1 MKTLLYPAVAFMNRL
16 SFGMKFSLVSLL
28 FFVPMLLTNF
38 YLVRDSYREFVGT
51 RNELQSLA
59 LLGSAL
65 QLRRDVEDWHDL
77 VQIEAIIGQT
87 GNAAVLDER
96 RGQVESQLSARLQ
109 ALQPVSDDPEQI
121 AEFSAR
127 RDELSTALGSAQAEQ
142 SLQSKAAMAASLLGR
157 VQVMIRL
164 IAGQSGLSQDAQ
176 REVRQL
182 AELLTS
188 VTPTI
193 TATLGQG
200 RAVGSYTFGQGYLNS
215 DASNT
220 LDNLVLELERLQAQ
234 YAAQLQ
240 DSLAGSAE
248 ARAQLDQYAN
258 ASRDSLGLASEILQ
272 DEVIMADDFDRPWAQ
287 FYDRIGAEMAK
298 TYQLND
304 QILQLLEGDLAERLA
319 QKRLLMTLLL
329 SALGVVLLLVA
340 YLYGGFYVSTRASLR
355 GLGRVMECVAEGD
368 MTARYAVQ
376 SRDELG
382 ELGQLF
388 NDGVARIRELIE
400 RVGLTVGEVERQAG
414 RVENVSGESNQTVSE
429 QRSQI
434 EQVATA
440 MNQMSATAQAVATSA
455 EAAVGSAQDVNA
467 ETVSGRGLVSAQV
480 SGIQR
485 LAEEI
490 AQSVQV
496 INRLADDSAAIS
508 QVLDVIK
515 GIAEQTNLLALNAA
529 IEAARAGEQGRGFAV
544 VADEV
549 RNLARRTQQSTEEI
563 EQMIARLQ
571 GGVGAAVKTMHAS
584 HALAEGTVSQSA
596 QVEQAL
602 EHILGAVGSIV
613 DQSQQ
618 IAAAAEQQT
627 AVAHDIDRNIVA
639 INEAGKRTAEGAGH
653 TEQASRELTQLV
665 GQLQQLIGAFRV

>member
-1 MKTLLYPAVAFMNRL
+1 VKTLLYPAVAFMNRL

-127 RDELSTALGSAQAEQ
+127 RDELSTALGRAQAEQ
-142 SLQSKAAMAASLLGR
+142 SLQSKAAMAASLQGR

-248 ARAQLDQYAN
+248 ARAQLDQYAS

-272 DEVIMADDFDRPWAQ
+272 DEVIMADDFDRPGRSSTTGSAPRW
-287 FYDRIGAEMAK
+287 RRP
-298 TYQLND
+298 TSS
-304 QILQLLEGDLAERLA
+304 
-319 QKRLLMTLLL
+319 MTG
-329 SALGVVLLLVA
+329 SC
-340 YLYGGFYVSTRASLR
+340 SCSK
-355 GLGRVMECVAEGD
+355 
-368 MTARYAVQ
+368 
-376 SRDELG
+376 
-382 ELGQLF
+382 
-388 NDGVARIRELIE
+388 
-400 RVGLTVGEVERQAG
+400 
-414 RVENVSGESNQTVSE
+414 
-429 QRSQI
+429 
-434 EQVATA
+434 
-440 MNQMSATAQAVATSA
+440 ATSPS
-455 EAAVGSAQDVNA
+455 GWRRSAC
-467 ETVSGRGLVSAQV
+467 
-480 SGIQR
+480 
-485 LAEEI
+485 
-490 AQSVQV
+490 
-496 INRLADDSAAIS
+496 
-508 QVLDVIK
+508 
-515 GIAEQTNLLALNAA
+515 
-529 IEAARAGEQGRGFAV
+529 
-544 VADEV
+544 
-549 RNLARRTQQSTEEI
+549 
-563 EQMIARLQ
+563 
-571 GGVGAAVKTMHAS
+571 
-584 HALAEGTVSQSA
+584 
-596 QVEQAL
+596 
-602 EHILGAVGSIV
+602 
-613 DQSQQ
+613 
-618 IAAAAEQQT
+618 
-627 AVAHDIDRNIVA
+627 
-639 INEAGKRTAEGAGH
+639 
-653 TEQASRELTQLV
+653 
-665 GQLQQLIGAFRV
+665 